1 MRKVLVTNPTE
12 ISTYRCLEAAREDR
26 SQPPR
31 VLDLMWVEALKTD
44 GLRVADTDLSL
55 TVCRKLAV
63 VVLHLEVG
71 WASGVG
77 RRLTRADFQLGFE
90 LVAMDHT

>member
-1 MRKVLVTNPTE
+1 MRKVLVTVSTG

-26 SQPPR
+26 SQSPR

-63 VVLHLEVG
+63 VVLHLEAG
-71 WASGVG
+71 LAFGVG
-77 RRLTRADFQLGFE
+77 RKLRRADFHLGFE
-90 LVAMDHT
+90 LVTMDHT